1 MASTTVGV
9 LFSVLLTN
17 KCTLGKGAPTSK
29 DCWKAVRMLCIDDWC
44 CGRRHQGDDGA
55 QAALLGGAH
64 SHAAAQ
70 SSSAQ
75 RVSINSADDAAGND
89 AQQDMS
95 RSRRVSDASDG
106 SETTANEQQNTALVE
121 ELRLKTRECEVLRLR
136 VMELERR
143 LGRNQ
148 QEQVKPY
155 SRSPQIG
162 SE

>member
-89 AQQDMS
+89 AQQDM
-95 RSRRVSDASDG
+95 RSRRVSDASDD
-106 SETTANEQQNTALVE
+106 SETTANEQQNTVLVE
-121 ELRLKTRECEVLRLR
+121 ELRLKTRECEALRLR

-143 LGRNQ
+143 LGRDQ
-148 QEQVKPY
+148 QEQIKPS